1 MKIAIFGASGA
12 TGRLLTRRCID
23 GGHRVTA
30 LLRTPGSFDM
40 RGQIHV
46 VEGSVFDADAVARTL
61 DGADAVLSALGAH
74 SLCREDVLERA
85 VPVIVGAMQEKGV
98 RRIIVLGSAG
108 ARDGAMARQ
117 PAWRRWVVEKL
128 VNRTLLKWPVASQRA
143 QYAALAASGLD
154 WTMAMPP
161 LLTNG
166 RGRGHWRVDAE
177 ALPPNASRIARED
190 VASFMMQQLEE
201 RQWVGKG
208 VYISW

>member
-46 VEGSVFDADAVARTL
+46 VEGSVFDADRVARTL

-98 RRIIVLGSAG
+98 RRIVVLGSAG

-143 QYAALAASGLD
+143 QYAALASSGLD

-177 ALPPNASRIARED
+177 TLPPGASRIARED
-190 VASFMMQQLEE
+190 VASFMMQELVE
-201 RQWVGKG
+201 REWVGKG

>member
-46 VEGSVFDADAVARTL
+46 VEGSVFDADRVARTL

-143 QYAALAASGLD
+143 QYAALASSGLD

-190 VASFMMQQLEE
+190 VASFMMQELVE
-201 RQWVGKG
+201 REWVGKG